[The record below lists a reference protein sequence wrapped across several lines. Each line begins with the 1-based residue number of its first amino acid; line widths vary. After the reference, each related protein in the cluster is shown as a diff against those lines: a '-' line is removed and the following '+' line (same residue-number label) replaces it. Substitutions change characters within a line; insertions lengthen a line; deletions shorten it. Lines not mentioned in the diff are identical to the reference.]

1 MIRCAPV
8 PSRRVPSPWALLAA
22 AALLVGAAGCAT
34 PRGADPGARAEAD
47 ADARSSGAPLTAFG
61 DRGADFHY
69 LVGREFELDGRDE
82 EAIAAYRR
90 ALESDPDAALIHH
103 KLSQLLARRGRV
115 ADAQNEAE
123 RAFELAPS
131 ESRYRLFLARLYRLQ
146 PDVPVED
153 TEAVLLDDGRPFDA
167 EAGILL
173 FGLYADRGR
182 PEDALDL
189 AEWLVLEYPDNLRS
203 YFALARALQHFER
216 YEDAEAALERAFA
229 VAPESL
235 PVYSLL
241 ARARRE
247 RGDREGEVEVLR
259 EALVAHPDHHRLMV
273 DLVEALVALERSDD
287 AREVLLR
294 IEERYPRDLRSVA
307 QLGYLEYSAGNF
319 DEAATRFERVL
330 VSDRSQHEISYVLGL
345 TRRRQGELEGALVAL
360 GSIPDDHERYPDARA
375 QMASVEEALG
385 DYAGALREARAAR
398 EADPSRRLDFFYA
411 SLLARSGDLDAAVAL
426 LQGLLEESSGDE
438 EVLYNLG
445 VVYCDARRSDDA
457 LRYMQQV
464 LERNPNHAGALNFV
478 GYTWAERGEH
488 LDEAEEMIIRALEQ
502 RPDDGYIT
510 DSLGWVYYM
519 RARPHVEAGD
529 LEAGRALLERAIEN
543 LQRAVELTGGDPVI
557 SEHLGDVY
565 RLMSEPETALR
576 FYEEA
581 ADMGPRET
589 EQPDLHKKLEQL
601 RQELGAP

>member
-1 MIRCAPV
+1 MSHAVPTLRRDATRRWPV
-8 PSRRVPSPWALLAA
+8 LA
-22 AALLVGAAGCAT
+22 AALLVVAAGCAT
-34 PRGADPGARAEAD
+34 PRGAGPADGVPETAPDPG
-47 ADARSSGAPLTAFG
+47 GAPLSEFG
-61 DRGADFHY
+61 DRGADFYY
-69 LVGREFELDGRDE
+69 LVGREFELEGRDE
-82 EAIAAYRR
+82 AAIGAYRK
-90 ALESDPDAALIHH
+90 ALESDPNAALIHH

-115 ADAQNEAE
+115 AEAQGEAE
-123 RAFELAPS
+123 QAFELAPA
-131 ESRYRLFLARLYRLQ
+131 EPRYRLFLARLYRLQ
-146 PDVPVED
+146 PEVPVED
-153 TEAVLLDDGRPFDA
+153 TEAVLLDPDDRPFDA

-182 PEDALDL
+182 PEEALEL
-189 AEWLVLEYPDNLRS
+189 AEWLVLEYPDNLRG
-203 YFALARALQHFER
+203 YFALARALQHFDR
-216 YEDAEAALERAFA
+216 YDDAEAALQRAFA

-259 EALVAHPDHHRLMV
+259 EALVAHPEHHRLMV
-273 DLVEALVALERSDD
+273 DLVEALVALEHADE

-319 DEAATRFERVL
+319 DAAALRFERVL
-330 VSDRSQHEISYVLGL
+330 ASDRSQHEISYVLGL
-345 TRRRQGELEGALVAL
+345 TRRRQGELEEALVAL

-375 QMASVEEALG
+375 QMASVQEALG
-385 DYAGALREARAAR
+385 DYPGALRDARAAR

-426 LQGLLEESSGDE
+426 LQVLLEESPDDE

-445 VVYCDARRSDDA
+445 VVYGDAHRSDDA
-457 LRYMQQV
+457 LGYMQQV

-478 GYTWAERGEH
+478 GYTWAERGEN

-529 LEAGRALLERAIEN
+529 MEAGRALLERALEN
-543 LQRAVELTGGDPVI
+543 LNRAVELTGGDPVI

-581 ADMGPRET
+581 AAMGPREA
-589 EQPDLHKKLEQL
+589 EQPDLQKKLEQL
-601 RQELGAP
+601 RRELGAP